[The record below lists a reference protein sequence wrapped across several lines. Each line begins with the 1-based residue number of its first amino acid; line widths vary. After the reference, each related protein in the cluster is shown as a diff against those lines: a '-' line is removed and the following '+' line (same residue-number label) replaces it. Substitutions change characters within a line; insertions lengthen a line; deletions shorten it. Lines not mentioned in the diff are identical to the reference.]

1 VWCYWEH
8 LGEHLDGNPLGT
20 QWQHIGAKD
29 KKEKKCDA
37 IGNIL
42 ENTLMGTP
50 WELNGNTLEHE
61 RNKRKKKVGCYWEH
75 LGEHIDG
82 NSMATHWSKK
92 KEKKKKV

>member
-1 VWCYWEH
+1 
-8 LGEHLDGNPLGT
+8 LGT
-20 QWQHIGAKD
+20 QWQHIGARN

-42 ENTLMGTP
+42 ENTLMETP

-82 NSMATHWSKK
+82 NPLGTQWQHIGA
-92 KEKKKKV
+92 